1 MLFIPDFSLQSV
13 SNLWNIIGEMKTIL
27 IISVD
32 GGLKNLFDHS
42 LKQFKEEVFEVVQ
55 VPTTGEAEN
64 ILFDRDISLIVMDW
78 ELETAAGFTEDLKSD
93 EMFRLLPVLALLP
106 GDEKQRISQA
116 MLSGADTY
124 LDKGSADSMLYLV
137 MRPLIKNNV
146 LNSELVLKISQLQE
160 QAIHD
165 FILLDLIKKYIPRT
179 IWNLANN
186 FAYER
191 KIKIPEEQLE
201 LTIVFADIKGFTK
214 MSLPLEPIE
223 VIKALNS
230 VFEVATKIIYDNH
243 GDIDKFIGDAFLAV
257 FEQADEAVKACVLV
271 QHGIEE
277 LNKKRVEDGL
287 VPIYFRMGIHTG
299 PIIRGNVGGSMRYDN
314 TLIGSTVNLA
324 AQLESS
330 SKEGDILISENTMR
344 KAGLSVPEQYKRN
357 IKLKGSDSQGVV
369 YQVYEHL
376 KNRYM

>member
-1 MLFIPDFSLQSV
+1 M
-13 SNLWNIIGEMKTIL
+13 SNLLNIVGEMKTIL
-27 IISVD
+27 IISGD
-32 GGLKNLFDHS
+32 PGLKKIFDQCM
-42 LKQFKEEVFEVVQ
+42 KQFKEEVFDVVQ
-55 VPTTGEAEN
+55 VSTTGDAEN
-64 ILFDRDISLIVMDW
+64 ILFESEISLIVIDW
-78 ELETAAGFTEDLKSD
+78 TLDMAAGFTEDLKSD

-106 GDEKQRISQA
+106 DDEKQRISQA

-124 LDKGSADSMLYLV
+124 LEKGSADSMLYLV
-137 MRPLIKNNV
+137 IRPLIKNNV
-146 LNSELVLKISQLQE
+146 LNSELVVKISQLQE

-214 MSLPLEPIE
+214 MSLSLEPIE

-271 QHGIEE
+271 QHGIES
-277 LNKKRVEDGL
+277 LNKKRVEEGL

-330 SKEGDILISENTMR
+330 SKEGDILISETTMR
-344 KAGLSVPEQYKRN
+344 KAGLSVPEQYKRR
-357 IKLKGSDSQGVV
+357 IQLKGSDSQGVV

-376 KNRYM
+376 KSRYM

>member
-1 MLFIPDFSLQSV
+1 
-13 SNLWNIIGEMKTIL
+13 MKTIL
-27 IISVD
+27 LISPEKR
-32 GGLKNLFDHS
+32 LKLLLLESVKH
-42 LKQFKEEVFEVVQ
+42 FKEDIFEVVQ
-55 VPTTGEAEN
+55 AGDIEEAEN
-64 ILFDRDISLIVMDW
+64 ILFEKDISLVAIDW
-78 ELETAAGFTEDLKSD
+78 KLEKAAGFAEDLKSD
-93 EMFRLLPVLALLP
+93 EMFRLLPVLALLSNA
-106 GDEKQRISQA
+106 DRSSISHA

-124 LDKGSADSMLYLV
+124 LDMAAAESMLFLV
-137 MRPLIKNNV
+137 IRPLIKNNV
-146 LNSELVLKISQLQE
+146 LNSELVVKISELQE

-191 KIKIPEEQLE
+191 KIKIPEEELE
-201 LTIVFADIKGFTK
+201 LTIVFADIKQFTK
-214 MSLPLEPIE
+214 MSLDLAPIE
-223 VIKALNS
+223 VIKNLNS

-257 FEQADEAVKACVLV
+257 FERPEEAVKASVLV
-271 QHGIEE
+271 QKGLET
-277 LNKKRVEDGL
+277 LNKQRVQENL

-324 AQLESS
+324 ARLETNSR
-330 SKEGDILISENTMR
+330 EGDILISEDTLR
-344 KAGLSVPEQYKRN
+344 KAGLQVPEQYKRN
-357 IKLKGSDSQGVV
+357 IKLKGSDSHGTF

-376 KNRYM
+376 KNNY